1 MQRLEWKVVTSEI
14 LRMAVEETGEG
25 WGLTTPI
32 QIMMNLL
39 AQVAQRAIELDDEEL
54 NKLMLRLSLYEV
66 ANPKS
71 HKFDADL
78 VEKYLK
84 YGKKA
89 LLEGSACDSEK
100 VAKE

>member
-1 MQRLEWKVVTSEI
+1 MSMLEWKVCTSEV
-14 LRMAVEETGEG
+14 LRMAVEETGSG
-25 WGLTTPI
+25 WGLKFPI
-32 QIMMNLL
+32 QIMMKLL
-39 AQVAQRAIELDDEEL
+39 AQVARRAIELDDEEL

-71 HKFDADL
+71 PKFDADL

-89 LLEGSACDSEK
+89 LLMDSEE
-100 VAKE
+100 AKEC